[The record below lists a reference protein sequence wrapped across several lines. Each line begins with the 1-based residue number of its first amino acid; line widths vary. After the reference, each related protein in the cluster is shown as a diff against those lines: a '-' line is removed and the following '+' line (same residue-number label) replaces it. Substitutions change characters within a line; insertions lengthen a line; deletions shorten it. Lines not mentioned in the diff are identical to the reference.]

1 MAISINEVYQTVLA
15 VANKEQRGYITPQEF
30 NLFAHQAQLDIF
42 QQYFY
47 DLNQFRRNP
56 GNDTVIG
63 DIGDFLEEKID
74 SFLTTATFGVDNNTG
89 QLSLGGV
96 VSGIL
101 YKIFSL
107 RVSYIGGVAPNVV
120 DTITTAEQSSLKDF
134 TLLNKS
140 LLTKPTIE
148 TPLYYVDNWPNIMV
162 APTIPDLSHLN
173 PTPLQMSASL
183 TYVKK
188 PKMPNWTYIIVNNK
202 PLYNVSAN
210 DHQDFELHMSE
221 KPLLVK
227 KILQLA
233 GVSVKDYN
241 ITQFAA
247 QEEIKTIQQQ
257 KS

>member
-63 DIGDFLEEKID
+63 DIDDFLEEKID

-120 DTITTAEQSSLKDF
+120 DTITTAEPSS
-134 TLLNKS
+134 
-140 LLTKPTIE
+140 
-148 TPLYYVDNWPNIMV
+148 
-162 APTIPDLSHLN
+162 
-173 PTPLQMSASL
+173 
-183 TYVKK
+183 
-188 PKMPNWTYIIVNNK
+188 
-202 PLYNVSAN
+202 
-210 DHQDFELHMSE
+210 
-221 KPLLVK
+221 
-227 KILQLA
+227 
-233 GVSVKDYN
+233 
-241 ITQFAA
+241 
-247 QEEIKTIQQQ
+247 
-257 KS
+257 